1 MCVYIHNIYAQYTH
15 IIVNKLLLDAIN
27 HKLIVCM
34 YIYIKRLHCFL
45 LALTPLHFTNEKM
58 KILNV
63 HLFVKMNPALSA
75 RMTACFQVISQ
86 VKDDV
91 CVCVC
96 VQVYLLHRCST
107 TRHPGKPARHMF
119 A

>member
-1 MCVYIHNIYAQYTH
+1 VY
-15 IIVNKLLLDAIN
+15 V
-27 HKLIVCM
+27 

-96 VQVYLLHRCST
+96 AGLFIAPLLDHTPSRETSSPYVCMSSAF
-107 TRHPGKPARHMF
+107 PLSFPPSGPARCVS
-119 A
+119 AVD